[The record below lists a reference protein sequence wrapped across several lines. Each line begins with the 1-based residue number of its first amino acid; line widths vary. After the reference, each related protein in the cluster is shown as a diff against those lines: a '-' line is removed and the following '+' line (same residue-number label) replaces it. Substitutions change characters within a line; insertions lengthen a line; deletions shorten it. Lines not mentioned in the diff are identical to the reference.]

1 MIKRISL
8 DNLLD
13 YLSIILISFTVNFIY
28 GSIGVLAQ
36 DTFAYFDTAFR
47 ILQGSTPFKDYWTVS
62 GPFIDFYQAFFFF
75 IFGVSWKSYI
85 IGSSLINVFITIIIF
100 NFFKIYDFSRGLNL
114 FYSICF
120 SILANPSM
128 GSPFPDHF
136 SAFFSLAAITLFLIF
151 VKNKKA
157 NILYFIPLLFFISF
171 FSKQTPA
178 SYLFVS
184 FLIILLT
191 YFFLYK
197 KLFFVK
203 YFLISSFFCFLLFF
217 LIISAQKI
225 NFQAFLDQYI
235 FYPKSIGSERL
246 DNLNFDIMIHLAS
259 FKFIYI
265 PLIFI
270 LLRLLLIFWK
280 GKIEIEKNKE
290 EILIYMSLLLI
301 SFSLIFHQILTMNFI
316 FIFFSIPLLV
326 IFLHKVFKK
335 KNKFNNSI
343 RILLILFTVFTTIK
357 YHYRFNEDRKML
369 NLEKV
374 KLETAVDS
382 LKIDEKLKGLKWISI
397 KYQKNPLNEIK
408 IINEIIDIVKKD
420 KNRLMFYSDYIFLSA
435 LLNKDLNTPTR
446 WPSLKDASNPS
457 KKNEF
462 HEVYL
467 NFVKKIIKQKKIEV
481 IYSTIDKENDIFYL
495 IFNEKC
501 KNSKEISEVLIKH
514 DIKSCIKVK

>member
-13 YLSIILISFTVNFIY
+13 YLSIIFISFTINYIY
-28 GSIGVLAQ
+28 GSFGVLAQ

-75 IFGVSWKSYI
+75 IFGVSWKSYV

-100 NFFKIYDFSRGLNL
+100 NFFKTYNFSRGLNL

-136 SAFFSLAAITLFLIF
+136 STFFSLAAITLFLIF

-197 KLFFVK
+197 KLFFIK
-203 YFLISSFFCFLLFF
+203 YFLISSFVCLLIFV

-225 NFQAFLDQYI
+225 NFQTFLDQYI

-246 DNLNFDIMIHLAS
+246 DNLNFDIKSHLAS

-265 PLIFI
+265 PLILI
-270 LLRLLLIFWK
+270 LLSLLLIFWK

-290 EILIYMSLLLI
+290 EILIYISLLLI
-301 SFSLIFHQILTMNFI
+301 SFSLIFHQVLTMNFI

-335 KNKFNNSI
+335 KNKFSNFIS
-343 RILLILFTVFTTIK
+343 ILLILFTAFTTIK

-374 KLETAVDS
+374 KLEAAVDS
-382 LKIDEKLKGLKWISI
+382 LK
-397 KYQKNPLNEIK
+397 
-408 IINEIIDIVKKD
+408 IVKKD

-446 WPSLKDASNPS
+446 WPSLNDASNPS

-467 NFVKKIIKQKKIEV
+467 NFIKKIIKQKKIEV

-501 KNSKEISEVLIKH
+501 KKSKEISEVLIKH